1 MEALRSRV
9 CEILKKFD
17 APWSEIVA
25 VLREVQKA
33 FGCLPEEALK
43 EVADRTGIAPIRL
56 ADVVNSNHGL
66 VLEKDIKRAI
76 EVCTCP
82 NCTVN
87 GGAELLRGLRE
98 ILLVKSCGKGIG
110 TRYYI
115 SAVIAPESP
124 CPKPPTVTVNGQ
136 RYHNITLS
144 KLLELIDSAVLTS
157 RKRKC
162 NVKSAT

>member
-1 MEALRSRV
+1 MEAVRNKV
-9 CEILKKFD
+9 CEILKKVGN
-17 APWSEIVA
+17 PRSEIVA

-33 FGCLPEEALK
+33 FGCLPEEALR
-43 EVADRTGIAPIRL
+43 EVADKTGIALVRL
-56 ADVVNSNHGL
+56 SDVISSHRGL
-66 VLEKDIKRAI
+66 VLERDIKRAI

-87 GGAELLRGLRE
+87 GGAELLSSLRE
-98 ILLVKSCGKGIG
+98 ILLVKSCGDGIG
-110 TRYYI
+110 ARYYI
-115 SAVIAPESP
+115 STVIAAESP

-144 KLLELIDSAVLTS
+144 KLLELIDPAVLTS

-162 NVKSAT
+162 DAKSAI